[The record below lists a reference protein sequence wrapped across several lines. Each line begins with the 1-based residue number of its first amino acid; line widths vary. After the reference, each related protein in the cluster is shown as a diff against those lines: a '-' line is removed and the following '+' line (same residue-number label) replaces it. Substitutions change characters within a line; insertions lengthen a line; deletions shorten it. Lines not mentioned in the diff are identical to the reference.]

1 MKIEEIR
8 ALYVEDSSMA
18 RGVVKEYLEEIVG
31 FLVVAD
37 DGMSGLEAFG
47 KAAFDIVVTDIKM
60 PVMDGFTML
69 EAIKKQNPLV
79 KSIVVSAFK
88 SDDEVARMEKLGIN
102 AFLKKPLEL
111 EELKETMLRICR
123 VK

>member
-37 DGMSGLEAFG
+37 DGMGGLEAFG
-47 KAAFDIVVTDIKM
+47 KAIFDIVVTDIKM

-79 KSIVVSAFK
+79 KSIVVSAFRG
-88 SDDEVARMEKLGIN
+88 DDEVARMEALGVD